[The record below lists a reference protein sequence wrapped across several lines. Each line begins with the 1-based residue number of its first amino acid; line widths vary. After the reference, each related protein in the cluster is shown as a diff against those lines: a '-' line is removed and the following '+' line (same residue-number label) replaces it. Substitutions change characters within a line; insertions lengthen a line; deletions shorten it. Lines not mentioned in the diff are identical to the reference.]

1 MLDKQKL
8 ILSKINLTSITKP
21 INKPLYDLES
31 IKPGIIHLGLG
42 NFHRAH
48 QALYLDDLFNMGLD
62 HDWGIVGSGVMPVSY
77 THLTLP
83 TISDV

>member
-31 IKPGIIHLGLG
+31 IKPGIIHLGIRQFSQSPPG
-42 NFHRAH
+42 
-48 QALYLDDLFNMGLD
+48 AL
-62 HDWGIVGSGVMPVSY
+62 SG
-77 THLTLP
+77 
-83 TISDV
+83 

>member
-8 ILSKINLTSITKP
+8 ILSKINLTFITKP
-21 INKPLYDLES
+21 IKKPLYDLEN
-31 IKPGIIHLGLG
+31 IKQGIIHLGLG

-62 HDWGIVGSGVMPVSY
+62 HLGYRWFWGNAS
-77 THLTLP
+77 
-83 TISDV
+83 